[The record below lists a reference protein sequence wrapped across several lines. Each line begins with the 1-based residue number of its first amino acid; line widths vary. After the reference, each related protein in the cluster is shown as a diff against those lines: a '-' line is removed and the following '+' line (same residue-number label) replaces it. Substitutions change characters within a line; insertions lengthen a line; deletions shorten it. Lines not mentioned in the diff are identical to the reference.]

1 MSKNEKD
8 IEAILLEALRQADA
22 KKRMAYLDKTCG
34 RDNELRKEVES
45 LLLAYGDERSVLK
58 APHEFF
64 EEPPLGTA
72 ATLDSAPLVE
82 RAGTVIGPYK
92 LLEKVGEGGM
102 AVVYMAE
109 QQQPIRRKV
118 ALKLIKLGMET
129 RQVIARFETERQAL
143 AMMEHPNIAKVLDAG
158 ATETGRPY
166 FVMELVRGATITE
179 YCDNNKLSTGE
190 RLDLF
195 VQVCHAVQH
204 AHQKGIIH
212 RDIKPSNVMVTQH
225 DDKPAP
231 KVIDFGIAK
240 ATNQRLTEKT
250 LFTRYAQM
258 IGTPAYMSPEQA
270 EISGPG
276 IDTRTDVYSLGVL
289 LYELLTGTTPFEE
302 KELRNKG
309 YAEIQRII
317 RETDP
322 VKPSTRISKLGDSAL
337 EVAKHLKSRPELLQ
351 KSVRGDLDWIVMK
364 TLEKD
369 RTRRY
374 QTAHALSEDI
384 EHHLKHEPVTAA
396 TPSLCYRLRK
406 LLRRRRMETVA
417 ATLGV
422 IVLIA
427 LAVSLQTW
435 RRSQTEAGRLQAFS
449 HSEILSSAR
458 EAFNFRDFETAIK
471 GVAGITESTHV
482 GPEARLLRANILL
495 EANYT
500 EEAIASLEELLD
512 ESPDIAG
519 TAHLLLA
526 RLYWESELDDIEKKE
541 KVDRHR
547 AEAQQLLPETADSY
561 YMRAM
566 NAATVKES
574 MVFLGK
580 AIDDLDPRHYESLRL
595 RAQTYRVS
603 EKFVDMEYDALAMI
617 VSQPQNPRG
626 YAMRAIAR
634 RELEKYDKAIED
646 HDLAIEHS
654 NAESNVSQAKSPLFV
669 Q

>member
-1 MSKNEKD
+1 
-8 IEAILLEALRQADA
+8 
-22 KKRMAYLDKTCG
+22 
-34 RDNELRKEVES
+34 
-45 LLLAYGDERSVLK
+45 
-58 APHEFF
+58 
-64 EEPPLGTA
+64 
-72 ATLDSAPLVE
+72 
-82 RAGTVIGPYK
+82 
-92 LLEKVGEGGM
+92 
-102 AVVYMAE
+102 
-109 QQQPIRRKV
+109 
-118 ALKLIKLGMET
+118 
-129 RQVIARFETERQAL
+129 
-143 AMMEHPNIAKVLDAG
+143 
-158 ATETGRPY
+158 
-166 FVMELVRGATITE
+166 
-179 YCDNNKLSTGE
+179 
-190 RLDLF
+190 
-195 VQVCHAVQH
+195 
-204 AHQKGIIH
+204 
-212 RDIKPSNVMVTQH
+212 
-225 DDKPAP
+225 
-231 KVIDFGIAK
+231 
-240 ATNQRLTEKT
+240 
-250 LFTRYAQM
+250 
-258 IGTPAYMSPEQA
+258 
-270 EISGPG
+270 
-276 IDTRTDVYSLGVL
+276 
-289 LYELLTGTTPFEE
+289 
-302 KELRNKG
+302 
-309 YAEIQRII
+309 
-317 RETDP
+317 
-322 VKPSTRISKLGDSAL
+322 
-337 EVAKHLKSRPELLQ
+337 
-351 KSVRGDLDWIVMK
+351 
-364 TLEKD
+364 
-369 RTRRY
+369 
-374 QTAHALSEDI
+374 
-384 EHHLKHEPVTAA
+384 
-396 TPSLCYRLRK
+396 
-406 LLRRRRMETVA
+406 METVA

-603 EKFVDMEYDALAMI
+603 EKFADMEYDALAMI